1 MPARTLRGSKS
12 SRASL
17 AQVGLSRSH
26 PRKGGTTRR
35 GAGTSGSA
43 KRPKLEQ
50 PISVPKTAG
59 GRKRRAAAAKDGEE
73 QEQEEDDDDDDDDDD
88 DGASYQVDRLL
99 ASRRQRGGI
108 RQFLVRWPGSTHTRP
123 KGPLT
128 LTLLL
133 TLPLALP

>member
-50 PISVPKTAG
+50 PISVPKIA
-59 GRKRRAAAAKDGEE
+59 GRKRRAAAAKDEEEE
-73 QEQEEDDDDDDDDDD
+73 QEEEEDDDDDDDDDD
-88 DGASYQVDRLL
+88 GGASYQVDRLL